1 MPLAVLAA
9 GEISGAWN
17 ENGRPTG
24 WACRPQK
31 GGPVLG
37 SHALPLS
44 SGNPKVR
51 DYRTGRAAVQANSG
65 QGRGL
70 ARGLRLT
77 AGLVLAAFG
86 PASPGAAAANTP
98 TLPDPASR
106 VVEFRSDV
114 EPIFRERCGACHGP
128 SVQTSGLRLDQRD
141 AALRGGYSGRA
152 ILPHDS
158 AQSPL
163 VHRVASGEQ
172 AYRMPPAGP
181 RLTRE
186 EVGILRAWIDQ
197 GAAWGRPG
205 QASEG
210 APHAPSSQSHWS
222 FQPLRR
228 PEPPQVMRQDWVRNP
243 IDRFVLSRLESE
255 GAEVSRD
262 AGKSTLLRRL
272 SLDLIGL
279 PPSLSDA
286 RMFLEDPDPEA
297 YERLVDRL
305 LDSQH
310 YGEKWAR
317 HWLDLARY
325 ADTDGY
331 TQDLARPYAWRWRNW
346 VIDALNADMP
356 FDEFTTQQLAADLL
370 ESPTP
375 DQLAATGIHRNT
387 LRNREGGTIY
397 EQSRFEETLD
407 RANTVATAWL
417 GLTIECA
424 QCHDHKYDPI
434 TQKDF
439 YSFYAFFDNVSDVH
453 IDAPLPGE
461 MGPYLSKRAE
471 YERKRQELLEEHH
484 VPELQPEWERQMKIA
499 AANPGDRTDWDL
511 CYDVLYQMTDG
522 GWEVL
527 FTDPAERTYREREML
542 TDYFID
548 WYHTVVSKERTEELQ
563 YKELRKKL
571 TRLKASYPRLSEARI
586 IRERTGPGRTFLRVR
601 GEWNRKGIE
610 VEPRTPTFLPGIPAE
625 GRATR
630 RDLAAWLLSEENP
643 LTARVAVNRMWQ
655 EFFGRG
661 LVRTSEDFGTQ
672 GDVPSHPEL
681 LDWLAGEFMDGG
693 WSMKRMHKLIVMS
706 ATYRQSSEARPELL
720 ERDPENT
727 WVARQNRLRLPSE
740 VLRDSA
746 LFAGGLLA
754 PEIGGPS
761 VYPPQP
767 KGVAE
772 LTYDWDTERWP
783 ESTGP
788 DRYRR
793 GLYTFFRRTAP
804 YPQMMIFD
812 APDSHRAASRR
823 RRSNTPLQALNLLN
837 DEVFLEAARGL
848 ALRVVTDS
856 PPDWRTRLDHMFQ
869 ITLGR
874 PPSAPEAS
882 ELLQSYRRQT
892 LLLHQV
898 PAEVT
903 RLIQLDWSEHDPV
916 QLAAWTGVG
925 RILMNTD
932 EFITR
937 E

>member
-1 MPLAVLAA
+1 MDSEVGLQTESIWNDGPVPGGRLAVALALA
-9 GEISGAWN
+9 MVGGAL
-17 ENGRPTG
+17 TG
-24 WACRPQK
+24 
-31 GGPVLG
+31 
-37 SHALPLS
+37 
-44 SGNPKVR
+44 
-51 DYRTGRAAVQANSG
+51 
-65 QGRGL
+65 
-70 ARGLRLT
+70 
-77 AGLVLAAFG
+77 AFG
-86 PASPGAAAANTP
+86 ADVP
-98 TLPDPASR
+98 TLPAPAGRAVDFSS
-106 VVEFRSDV
+106 EI
-114 EPIFRERCGACHGP
+114 EPIFRERCVACHGP
-128 SVQTSGLRLDQRD
+128 SVQTNGLRLDMRD
-141 AALRGGYSGRA
+141 AALQGGYSGRA

-158 AQSPL
+158 AESPL
-163 VHRVASGEQ
+163 VHRVASSRDPF
-172 AYRMPPAGP
+172 RMPPTGP
-181 RLTRE
+181 GLTRE
-186 EVGILRAWIDQ
+186 EVGLLRAWIDQ
-197 GAAWGRPG
+197 GAPWAGPERAEEAL
-205 QASEG
+205 QAPVAE
-210 APHAPSSQSHWS
+210 SHWA
-222 FQPLRR
+222 FQPIRR
-228 PEPPQVMRQDWVRNP
+228 PDPPEVERSEWVRNP
-243 IDRFVLSRLESE
+243 IDRFILSKLESE
-255 GAEVSRD
+255 D
-262 AGKSTLLRRL
+262 AGVSPEAAKSTLIRRL

-279 PPSLSDA
+279 PPSLSEVRA
-286 RMFLEDPDPEA
+286 FLADPGPGA

-305 LDSQH
+305 LDSRH

-331 TQDLARPYAWRWRNW
+331 TQDLTRPYAWRWRNW

-356 FDEFTTQQLAADLL
+356 FDEFTTLQLAADLI
-370 ESPTP
+370 ENPTP

-417 GLTIECA
+417 GLTLECA

-439 YSFYAFFDNVSDVH
+439 YSFYAFFDNVRDVH

-461 MGPYLSKRAE
+461 LGPYLSKRAE
-471 YERKRQELLEEHH
+471 YRRKRGELLAAHR

-511 CYDVLYQMTDG
+511 CYDVLFQMTDG
-522 GWEVL
+522 GWDVL
-527 FTDPAERTYREREML
+527 YKDPAARTYRESEML

-571 TRLKASYPRLSEARI
+571 TGLKASYPQLTEARI
-586 IRERTGPGRTFLRVR
+586 VRERARPGRTFLRVR
-601 GEWNRKGIE
+601 GDWNRKGVE
-610 VEPRTPTFLPGIPAE
+610 VAPLSPAFLPSLPVR
-625 GRATR
+625 GRPTR
-630 RDLAAWLLSEENP
+630 RDLARWILSEDNP
-643 LTARVAVNRMWQ
+643 LTARVAANRMWQ

-672 GDVPSHPEL
+672 GSRPSHPKL
-681 LDWLAGEFMDGG
+681 LDWLAREFMDGG

-706 ATYRQSSEARPELL
+706 AAYRQSSRDRPELA
-720 ERDPENT
+720 ERDPDNS
-727 WVARQNRLRLPSE
+727 WAARQNRLRLSSE
-740 VLRDSA
+740 TLRDSA
-746 LFAGGLLA
+746 LHAGGLLS
-754 PEIGGPS
+754 PQVGGPS

-783 ESTGP
+783 ESAGP

-837 DEVFLEAARGL
+837 DEVFMEAARGL
-848 ALRVVTDS
+848 ALRVVES
-856 PPDWRTRLDHMFQ
+856 SADWRQRLDQLFQ
-869 ITLGR
+869 IVLGR
-874 PPSAPEAS
+874 LPTDAEVGA
-882 ELLQSYRRQT
+882 LGQSYRRHA
-892 LLLHQV
+892 LLLSRS
-898 PAEVT
+898 PADVT
-903 RLIQLDWSEHDPV
+903 RLVQVGWSDHDPV
-916 QLAAWTGVG
+916 QVAAWTGLG

-932 EFITR
+932 EFINR

>member
-1 MPLAVLAA
+1 M
-9 GEISGAWN
+9 
-17 ENGRPTG
+17 
-24 WACRPQK
+24 
-31 GGPVLG
+31 
-37 SHALPLS
+37 
-44 SGNPKVR
+44 
-51 DYRTGRAAVQANSG
+51 
-65 QGRGL
+65 
-70 ARGLRLT
+70 
-77 AGLVLAAFG
+77 
-86 PASPGAAAANTP
+86 
-98 TLPDPASR
+98 
-106 VVEFRSDV
+106 
-114 EPIFRERCGACHGP
+114 
-128 SVQTSGLRLDQRD
+128 
-141 AALRGGYSGRA
+141 
-152 ILPHDS
+152 
-158 AQSPL
+158 
-163 VHRVASGEQ
+163 
-172 AYRMPPAGP
+172 
-181 RLTRE
+181 
-186 EVGILRAWIDQ
+186 
-197 GAAWGRPG
+197 
-205 QASEG
+205 
-210 APHAPSSQSHWS
+210 
-222 FQPLRR
+222 
-228 PEPPQVMRQDWVRNP
+228 RNP
-243 IDRFVLSRLESE
+243 IDRFVLSRLDIE
-255 GAEVSRD
+255 GFEVSRE

-286 RMFLEDPDPEA
+286 RAFLDDPAPEA

-331 TQDLARPYAWRWRNW
+331 TQDLARPHAWRWRNW
-346 VIDALNADMP
+346 VIDALNDDMP
-356 FDEFTTQQLAADLL
+356 FDEFTTLQLAADLL
-370 ESPTP
+370 ENPTP
-375 DQLAATGIHRNT
+375 GQLAATGIHRNT

-417 GLTIECA
+417 GLSVECA

-439 YSFYAFFDNVSDVH
+439 YSLYAFFDNAKDVH

-471 YERKRQELLEEHH
+471 YEQRRQELLEEHH
-484 VPELQPEWERQMKIA
+484 VPDLQPEWERQMKIA
-499 AANPGDRTDWDL
+499 GANPGDRTDWDL

-527 FTDPAERTYREREML
+527 HKAPGARTFREQEML

-548 WYHTVVSKERTEELQ
+548 WYHTVVSKERAEELQ

-571 TRLKASYPRLSEARI
+571 RSLKASYPQLSEARI
-586 IRERTGPGRTFLRVR
+586 IRERDGPGRTFLRIR
-601 GEWNRKGIE
+601 GEWDRKGIE
-610 VEPRTPTFLPGIPAE
+610 VEPWTPAFLPRLPVQ
-625 GRATR
+625 GRASR
-630 RDLAAWLLSEENP
+630 RDLARWILSEDNP

-672 GDVPSHPEL
+672 GAMPSHPEL
-681 LDWLAGEFMDGG
+681 LDWLAREFMDGG

-706 ATYRQSSEARPELL
+706 ATYRQSSKDRPDLAET
-720 ERDPENT
+720 DPQNT
-727 WVARQNRLRLPSE
+727 RIARQNRLRLPSE
-740 VLRDSA
+740 ILRDSA
-746 LFAGGLLA
+746 LFASGLLS
-754 PEIGGPS
+754 PRIGGPS

-783 ESTGP
+783 ESRGP

-848 ALRVVTDS
+848 ALRVITES
-856 PPDWRTRLDHMFQ
+856 PPDWHKRLERMFQ
-869 ITLGR
+869 LALSR
-874 PPSAPEAS
+874 LPSELETS

-892 LLLHQV
+892 LLLSQS
-898 PAEVT
+898 PADVT
-903 RLIQLDWSEHDPV
+903 RLVPVRWSDFDPMQV
-916 QLAAWTGVG
+916 AAWTGLG

>member
-31 GGPVLG
+31 GGLVLG
-37 SHALPLS
+37 SHPLPLS

-65 QGRGL
+65 QARGL

-172 AYRMPPAGP
+172 AFRMPPAGP

-228 PEPPQVMRQDWVRNP
+228 PEPPQVTGSEWVRNP
-243 IDRFVLSRLESE
+243 IDRFILSKLESE

-279 PPSLSDA
+279 PPSFSDA
-286 RMFLEDPDPEA
+286 RMFLEDPDPGA

-356 FDEFTTQQLAADLL
+356 FDEFTSQQLAADLL

-471 YERKRQELLEEHH
+471 YERKRRELLEEHH

-527 FTDPAERTYREREML
+527 FKDPAERTYREREML

-610 VEPRTPTFLPGIPAE
+610 VEPRTPTFLPGLPAE

-681 LDWLAGEFMDGG
+681 LDWLAREFMDGG

-720 ERDPENT
+720 ERDPENS

-856 PPDWRTRLDHMFQ
+856 PTDWRTRLDHMFQ

-874 PPSAPEAS
+874 PPSAAEAA

-892 LLLHQV
+892 LLLHQF

>member
-1 MPLAVLAA
+1 MQANSMGGSRRGRGLWLAA
-9 GEISGAWN
+9 G
-17 ENGRPTG
+17 
-24 WACRPQK
+24 
-31 GGPVLG
+31 
-37 SHALPLS
+37 
-44 SGNPKVR
+44 
-51 DYRTGRAAVQANSG
+51 
-65 QGRGL
+65 L
-70 ARGLRLT
+70 AF
-77 AGLVLAAFG
+77 AAFG
-86 PASPGAAAANTP
+86 PASPGAGAADPPKLP
-98 TLPDPASR
+98 TPASR
-106 VVEFRSDV
+106 VVDFQGEV
-114 EPIFRERCGACHGP
+114 EPILRESCIGCHGP
-128 SVQTSGLRLDQRD
+128 SIQTNGLRLDQRND
-141 AALRGGYSGRA
+141 ALRGGYSGRA

-163 VHRVASGEQ
+163 VQRVSSTQHGFQ
-172 AYRMPPAGP
+172 MPPTGP
-181 RLTRE
+181 RLTSE

-197 GAAWGRPG
+197 GAPWHQPEQGSETS
-205 QASEG
+205 QAPVLEG
-210 APHAPSSQSHWS
+210 HWS
-222 FQPLRR
+222 FLPVRR
-228 PEPPQVMRQDWVRNP
+228 PDFPAVRRSEWVRNP
-243 IDRFVLSRLESE
+243 IDRFVLSRLDIE
-255 GAEVSRD
+255 GFEFSRE

-286 RMFLEDPDPEA
+286 RAFLDDPAPEA

-331 TQDLARPYAWRWRNW
+331 TQDLARPHAWRWRNW
-346 VIDALNADMP
+346 VIDALNDDMP
-356 FDEFTTQQLAADLL
+356 FDEFTTLQLAADLL
-370 ESPTP
+370 ENPTP
-375 DQLAATGIHRNT
+375 GQLAATGIHRNT

-417 GLTIECA
+417 GLSVECA

-439 YSFYAFFDNVSDVH
+439 YSLYAFFDNAKDVH

-471 YERKRQELLEEHH
+471 YEQRRQELLEEHH
-484 VPELQPEWERQMKIA
+484 VPDLQPEWERQMKIA
-499 AANPGDRTDWDL
+499 GANPGDRTDWDL

-527 FTDPAERTYREREML
+527 HKAPGARTFREQEML

-548 WYHTVVSKERTEELQ
+548 WYHTVVSKERAEELQ

-571 TRLKASYPRLSEARI
+571 RSLKASYPQLSEARI
-586 IRERTGPGRTFLRVR
+586 IRERDGPGRTFLRIR
-601 GEWNRKGIE
+601 GEWDRKGIE
-610 VEPRTPTFLPGIPAE
+610 VEPWTPAFLPRLPVQ
-625 GRATR
+625 GRASR
-630 RDLAAWLLSEENP
+630 RDLARWILSEDNP

-672 GDVPSHPEL
+672 GAMPSHPEL
-681 LDWLAGEFMDGG
+681 LDWLAREFMDGG

-706 ATYRQSSEARPELL
+706 ATYRQSSKDRPDLAET
-720 ERDPENT
+720 DPQNT
-727 WVARQNRLRLPSE
+727 RIARQNRLRLPSE
-740 VLRDSA
+740 ILRDSA
-746 LFAGGLLA
+746 LFASGLLS
-754 PEIGGPS
+754 PRIGGPS

-783 ESTGP
+783 ESRGP

-848 ALRVVTDS
+848 ALRVITES
-856 PPDWRTRLDHMFQ
+856 PPDWHKRLERMFQ
-869 ITLGR
+869 LALSR
-874 PPSAPEAS
+874 LPSELETS

-892 LLLHQV
+892 LLLSQS
-898 PAEVT
+898 PADVT
-903 RLIQLDWSEHDPV
+903 RLVPVRWSDFDPMQV
-916 QLAAWTGVG
+916 AAWTGLG

>member
-1 MPLAVLAA
+1 M
-9 GEISGAWN
+9 
-17 ENGRPTG
+17 
-24 WACRPQK
+24 
-31 GGPVLG
+31 
-37 SHALPLS
+37 
-44 SGNPKVR
+44 
-51 DYRTGRAAVQANSG
+51 QANARIG
-65 QGRGL
+65 NRPG
-70 ARGLRLT
+70 RGLRL
-77 AGLVLAAFG
+77 AWGLALALFG
-86 PASPGAAAANTP
+86 AASPGAGAADAP
-98 TLPDPASR
+98 RLPPPVSG
-106 VVEFRSDV
+106 VVDFKSEV
-114 EPIFRERCGACHGP
+114 EPIFRERCAACHGP
-128 SVQTSGLRLDQRD
+128 SVQTNGLRLDQRD
-141 AALRGGYSGRA
+141 PALRGGYSGRA

-158 AQSPL
+158 AESPL

-172 AYRMPPAGP
+172 AFRMPPEGP

-186 EVGILRAWIDQ
+186 QVGILRAWIDQ
-197 GAAWGRPG
+197 GASWDGPE
-205 QASEG
+205 QADED
-210 APHAPSSQSHWS
+210 APRAPASRLHWS
-222 FQPLRR
+222 FQPIRR
-228 PEPPQVMRQDWVRNP
+228 SEPPDVKRSEWGRNP

-255 GAEVSRD
+255 GAEVSRE
-262 AGKSTLLRRL
+262 AGKPTLLRRL
-272 SLDLIGL
+272 SLDLIGI

-286 RMFLEDPDPEA
+286 RMFLDDPDPEA

-346 VIDALNADMP
+346 VIDALNQDMP
-356 FDEFTTQQLAADLL
+356 FDEFTMLQLAADLL
-370 ESPTP
+370 ENPTP
-375 DQLAATGIHRNT
+375 GQLAATGIHRNT

-439 YSFYAFFDNVSDVH
+439 YSFYAFFDNVRDVH

-461 MGPYLSKRAE
+461 MGPYLSNRAE

-499 AANPGDRTDWDL
+499 AANPGERTDWDL
-511 CYDVLYQMTDG
+511 CYGVLYQMTDG

-527 FTDPAERTYREREML
+527 YKDPDARTFREREML

-571 TRLKASYPRLSEARI
+571 RSLKASYAQLSEARV
-586 IRERTGPGRTFLRVR
+586 IRERDEPGRTFLRIR

-610 VEPRTPTFLPGIPAE
+610 VEPRTPAFLPRLPTQ
-625 GRATR
+625 GRVTR
-630 RDLAAWLLSEENP
+630 RDLARWLLSEENP

-672 GDVPSHPEL
+672 GDSPSHPQL
-681 LDWLAGEFMDGG
+681 LDWLAREFMDGG

-706 ATYRQSSEARPELL
+706 ATYRQSSEDRPELV
-720 ERDPENT
+720 ERDPENS
-727 WVARQNRLRLPSE
+727 WVARQARLRVPSE

-783 ESTGP
+783 ESKGP

-837 DEVFLEAARGL
+837 DEVLLEAARGL
-848 ALRVVTDS
+848 ALRVITGS
-856 PPDWRTRLDHMFQ
+856 PPDWGKRLDRMFQ
-869 ITLGR
+869 ITLSR
-874 PPSAPEAS
+874 PPSGPEAA

-892 LLLHQV
+892 LLLRQS
-898 PAEVT
+898 PADVT
-903 RLIQLDWSEHDPV
+903 RLVQVDWSDHDPV
-916 QLAAWTGVG
+916 QIAAWTGLG